1 MPDLDFDMP
10 QNQSS
15 SIKVIGVGGGGSN
28 AVNYMYQK
36 GIKGVDFVVCNTD
49 QQALDDS
56 PVPTKIQL
64 GVSVTEGL
72 GAGAWPLK
80 GRMAAE
86 ENIKDVIDVLE
97 CNTKMVFINAG
108 MGGGT
113 GTGAA
118 PVIAKAAKDM
128 DILTVAIVTIPFVFE
143 GELRMSQAKEGIE
156 ELKEHVDSLIVINN
170 NKLREIYGN
179 LGFKSGFAKA
189 DEILATASRGIAEVI
204 TQKGHLN
211 IDLNDAKTV
220 LSNSGTAIMGS
231 GTALGDGRA
240 IKAVKGAIESPLLDN
255 NHIRGAKKVLLLIV
269 SGTEEVTFEEMGEIS
284 DFIQDQ
290 VMIEGGAPA
299 DIIMGVAED
308 EELESAVNVTV
319 VATGFHEG
327 KVVNPLTGIPEKVVH
342 DLEDKTQPIKAIEK
356 PITTIMPS
364 EDQFVVEPTEEIK
377 HVLTEDCNQE
387 EVRVETPEVQL
398 VVEPTEEI
406 KHILTEDYDQEEVT
420 IATPEVVVQGKVA
433 QEITQTP
440 EADTAETQQQVSMTF
455 EFDVAENTNE
465 PALSL
470 REEPKVVFNLLEEI
484 EEELLEIEDSEKPK
498 VEFKI
503 DEIEDEVF
511 DTESLDSAIE
521 EEPISFELGSD
532 SEQAIEESPINFSL
546 DEPVESNGQEQ
557 KIVHTLSL
565 EEDEGEEE
573 SFSFEPT
580 QMETEESVSIKET
593 LVETEVSG
601 PDVVREQVLQSMDV
615 EVEPVHEEVQI
626 EAVEK
631 PATIEEKSSVTL
643 STHSKALQEQI
654 DRAQKRKERLQ
665 KFNYRFR
672 NSSVVDMA
680 ESEPAYKRQGVQLNE
695 AKHSSEETV
704 SRLSLNTNEDGEIE
718 LKNKNSFLHDNV
730 D

>member
-1 MPDLDFDMP
+1 MMANLDFDMP
-10 QNQSS
+10 QNQAS

-28 AVNYMYQK
+28 AVNYMYEK
-36 GIKGVDFVVCNTD
+36 GIRGVDFVVCNTD

-56 PVPTKIQL
+56 PVPNKIQL

-72 GAGAWPLK
+72 GAGADPLR
-80 GRMAAE
+80 GRFAAE
-86 ENIKDVIDVLE
+86 ENIDDVIAVLE

-156 ELKEHVDSLIVINN
+156 ELKQHVDSLIVINN

-231 GTALGDGRA
+231 GTASGDGRA
-240 IKAVKGAIESPLLDN
+240 LKAVKGAIESPLLDN

-269 SGTEEVTFEEMGEIS
+269 SGAEEVTFEEMGEIS

-327 KVVNPLTGIPEKVVH
+327 KVVNPLTGIPVQIVH
-342 DLEDKTQPIKAIEK
+342 DLDDKVQAKKAIEE
-356 PITTIMPS
+356 PLSITVPVQKEKVIES
-364 EDQFVVEPTEEIK
+364 VA
-377 HVLTEDCNQE
+377 
-387 EVRVETPEVQL
+387 EV
-398 VVEPTEEI
+398 
-406 KHILTEDYDQEEVT
+406 KHILTEDVVELEEELVEFVPESIVQELDEIEKVESS
-420 IATPEVVVQGKVA
+420 IVDLSEPE
-433 QEITQTP
+433 
-440 EADTAETQQQVSMTF
+440 QQVSMTF
-455 EFDVAENTNE
+455 EFDVEE
-465 PALSL
+465 GLEKVSIPK

-484 EEELLEIEDSEKPK
+484 EEERVEIEAINDVEEAIDSEGIQEETSFDLGNYEEPLEELIS
-498 VEFKI
+498 VELN
-503 DEIEDEVF
+503 DV
-511 DTESLDSAIE
+511 E
-521 EEPISFELGSD
+521 EELVSFELEKRQEDVVGES
-532 SEQAIEESPINFSL
+532 AISFSL
-546 DEPVESNGQEQ
+546 DEPITSNAAEH

-565 EEDEGEEE
+565 DDEDEEEGLGFGPASFDVEEPVLTTRDDVVNKAPTFGVE
-573 SFSFEPT
+573 SIADKVVHSLDI
-580 QMETEESVSIKET
+580 EST
-593 LVETEVSG
+593 
-601 PDVVREQVLQSMDV
+601 PDVVVDVKEVVLV
-615 EVEPVHEEVQI
+615 EEVHV
-626 EAVEK
+626 ESVEK
-631 PATIEEKSSVTL
+631 PILAAVKTSVTL
-643 STHSKALQEQI
+643 STHSDTVQEQI

-672 NSSVVDMA
+672 NNSVIDNA
-680 ESEPAYKRQGVQLNE
+680 EREPAYKRQGVQLND
-695 AKHSSEETV
+695 AVHSSEQTLSRV
-704 SRLSLNTNEDGEIE
+704 SLTTNEDGSIE
-718 LKNKNSFLHDNV
+718 LKSKNSFLHDNV

>member
-1 MPDLDFDMP
+1 MADLDFDMP

-28 AVNYMYQK
+28 AVNYMYHK

-97 CNTKMVFINAG
+97 SQTKMVFINAG

-118 PVIAKAAKDM
+118 PVIAKAAKEL

-231 GTALGDGRA
+231 GTASGDGRA

-269 SGTEEVTFEEMGEIS
+269 SGAEEVTFEEMGEVS

-290 VMIEGGAPA
+290 VMIEGGSPA

-308 EELESAVNVTV
+308 EKLESSINVTV

-327 KVVNPLTGIPEKVVH
+327 KAVNPLTGIPEKVVH
-342 DLEDKTQPIKAIEK
+342 DLEDKVRPAKPVEQPL
-356 PITTIMPS
+356 P
-364 EDQFVVEPTEEIK
+364 EPEVIAEVQAEPDTKIK
-377 HVLTEDCNQE
+377 HVLSADLEEDFNIDSPSLPTS
-387 EVRVETPEVQL
+387 VAVENKTV
-398 VVEPTEEI
+398 
-406 KHILTEDYDQEEVT
+406 
-420 IATPEVVVQGKVA
+420 
-433 QEITQTP
+433 P
-440 EADTAETQQQVSMTF
+440 EASEEQAQVSMTF
-455 EFDVAENTNE
+455 EFDMEESPNLPE
-465 PALSL
+465 LDK
-470 REEPKVVFNLLEEI
+470 RDEPKVVFNLIEEFEEERMEAEQQMNEVEAIDQVEAVEEI
-484 EEELLEIEDSEKPK
+484 NEVLSHEIQESDEFSSTEE
-498 VEFKI
+498 
-503 DEIEDEVF
+503 
-511 DTESLDSAIE
+511 AIE
-521 EEPISFELGSD
+521 ENPIDFSVDGFSAN
-532 SEQAIEESPINFSL
+532 SVEE
-546 DEPVESNGQEQ
+546 E
-557 KIVHTLSL
+557 KIIHTLCADDID
-565 EEDEGEEE
+565 EDELVIESTPTVIESSDVSNSEEFKTDIEIDTSQIVSVEEMSVDTEVQHIDQSVEEE
-573 SFSFEPT
+573 KEKK
-580 QMETEESVSIKET
+580 SI
-593 LVETEVSG
+593 VDA
-601 PDVVREQVLQSMDV
+601 PLQS
-615 EVEPVHEEVQI
+615 
-626 EAVEK
+626 
-631 PATIEEKSSVTL
+631 SL
-643 STHSKALQEQI
+643 STNSKAVQEQI
-654 DRAQKRKERLQ
+654 ERAQKRKERLQ

-672 NSSVVDMA
+672 NSSVIDQA
-680 ESEPAYKRQGVQLNE
+680 ESEPAYKRQGIELGETV
-695 AKHSSEETV
+695 HSSEDDL
-704 SRLSLNTNEDGEIE
+704 SRISLGTNEEGEIE
-718 LKNKNSFLHDNV
+718 LKSKNSFLHDNV

>member
-1 MPDLDFDMP
+1 MSNLDFDMP

-15 SIKVIGVGGGGSN
+15 SIKVIGIGGGGSN
-28 AVNYMYQK
+28 AVNYMYHK

-64 GVSVTEGL
+64 GVSITEGL

-80 GRMAAE
+80 GRLAAE
-86 ENIKDVIDVLE
+86 ENISDVIDVLE

-118 PVIAKAAKDM
+118 PVIAKAAKDL

-156 ELKEHVDSLIVINN
+156 EIKKHVDSLIVINN

-290 VMIEGGAPA
+290 VMIEGGTPA

-308 EELESAVNVTV
+308 EELESSINVTV
-319 VATGFHEG
+319 VATGFYEG
-327 KVVNPLTGIPEKVVH
+327 AVVNPLTGIPEKVVH
-342 DLEDKTQPIKAIEK
+342 DLEAKSQTIQKEDK
-356 PITTIMPS
+356 
-364 EDQFVVEPTEEIK
+364 EIK
-377 HVLTEDCNQE
+377 SPSTEVDLNVEESSVKVKHNLIDLDHLELSSSDMPLKDSAE
-387 EVRVETPEVQL
+387 EVDQSSETL
-398 VVEPTEEI
+398 DLF
-406 KHILTEDYDQEEVT
+406 KSSDQKE
-420 IATPEVVVQGKVA
+420 
-433 QEITQTP
+433 
-440 EADTAETQQQVSMTF
+440 QVSMTF
-455 EFDVAENTNE
+455 DLNVSEIDSSSEE
-465 PALSL
+465 SLS
-470 REEPKVVFNLLEEI
+470 EDSKVVFNLEEDATSEEPKHNGI
-484 EEELLEIEDSEKPK
+484 SNTVVGFGEDDDNVINDSSELSEADDSVKEEELSFQIDTDNQENKEKISVDF
-498 VEFKI
+498 VENHTEEI
-503 DEIEDEVF
+503 DESHQKIIHSLSIEDEELPDANSSIIEHTTDDSSLISETNEQKSNKF
-511 DTESLDSAIE
+511 DSNASSI
-521 EEPISFELGSD
+521 
-532 SEQAIEESPINFSL
+532 L
-546 DEPVESNGQEQ
+546 DEAP
-557 KIVHTLSL
+557 I
-565 EEDEGEEE
+565 EG
-573 SFSFEPT
+573 
-580 QMETEESVSIKET
+580 V
-593 LVETEVSG
+593 
-601 PDVVREQVLQSMDV
+601 
-615 EVEPVHEEVQI
+615 
-626 EAVEK
+626 
-631 PATIEEKSSVTL
+631 KSSVDYEQKPIAQ
-643 STHSKALQEQI
+643 STTNSKAVQEQI
-654 DRAQKRKERLQ
+654 NRAQKRKERLQ

-672 NSSVVDMA
+672 NNSGVELV
-680 ESEPAYKRQGVQLNE
+680 ENEPAYKRQGVELNDIQ
-695 AKHSSEETV
+695 HSSEETV
-704 SRLSLNTNEDGEIE
+704 SNLNLSQNQDGELE
-718 LKNKNSFLHDNV
+718 LKSKNSFLHDNV

>member
-1 MPDLDFDMP
+1 MPNLDFDMP

-15 SIKVIGVGGGGSN
+15 AIKVIGIGGGGSN
-28 AVNYMYQK
+28 AVNYMYHK

-64 GVSVTEGL
+64 GVSLTEGL
-72 GAGAWPLK
+72 GAGAWPVR

-86 ENIKDVIDVLE
+86 ENINDVIEVLE

-118 PVIAKAAKDM
+118 PVIAKAAKDL

-156 ELKEHVDSLIVINN
+156 EIKKYVDSLIIINN
-170 NKLREIYGN
+170 NKLIEIYGN

-269 SGTEEVTFEEMGEIS
+269 SGSEEVTFEEMDEIS
-284 DFIQDQ
+284 SFIQDQ
-290 VMIEGGAPA
+290 VMTEGGSPA

-308 EELESAVNVTV
+308 EDLESSINVTV

-327 KVVNPLTGIPEKVVH
+327 SVVNPLTGIPEKVVH
-342 DLEDKTQPIKAIEK
+342 DLEAKTQTIQKENKETINPSNLADLDFEESSVKIKHNLIDSDYAELSSSDIPVKDNLE
-356 PITTIMPS
+356 
-364 EDQFVVEPTEEIK
+364 EVDQFS
-377 HVLTEDCNQE
+377 
-387 EVRVETPEVQL
+387 ETL
-398 VVEPTEEI
+398 DLF
-406 KHILTEDYDQEEVT
+406 KSSDQ
-420 IATPEVVVQGKVA
+420 K
-433 QEITQTP
+433 
-440 EADTAETQQQVSMTF
+440 QQVSMTF
-455 EFDVAENTNE
+455 DLNVSEIDSSSEDN
-465 PALSL
+465 LS
-470 REEPKVVFNLLEEI
+470 EDIAI
-484 EEELLEIEDSEKPK
+484 EEELSLNEMSNTVIRSVEEEDNVINDSSVPSEVNHSVIEQDISFEIDTDNQKNKEK
-498 VEFKI
+498 VSVDFTESHTEENDESHQKI
-503 DEIEDEVF
+503 IHTLSIEDEELPDDNSCIREHIEDDSIF
-511 DTESLDSAIE
+511 ITET
-521 EEPISFELGSD
+521 
-532 SEQAIEESPINFSL
+532 N
-546 DEPVESNGQEQ
+546 
-557 KIVHTLSL
+557 
-565 EEDEGEEE
+565 
-573 SFSFEPT
+573 
-580 QMETEESVSIKET
+580 
-593 LVETEVSG
+593 
-601 PDVVREQVLQSMDV
+601 
-615 EVEPVHEEVQI
+615 
-626 EAVEK
+626 
-631 PATIEEKSSVTL
+631 EEKSNQFDSGVSSILDDAPIEDVNTFIDHEQKPITQ
-643 STHSKALQEQI
+643 SNTNSKVVQEQI
-654 DRAQKRKERLQ
+654 NRAQKRKERLQ

-672 NSSVVDMA
+672 NNSGVELA
-680 ESEPAYKRQGVQLNE
+680 ENEPAYKRQGVELNDIQ
-695 AKHSSEETV
+695 HSSEET
-704 SRLSLNTNEDGEIE
+704 LSNLNLSQNQDGELE
-718 LKNKNSFLHDNV
+718 LKSKNSFLHDNV

>member
-1 MPDLDFDMP
+1 MMANLDFDMP
-10 QNQSS
+10 QNQAS

-28 AVNYMYQK
+28 AVNYMYEK
-36 GIKGVDFVVCNTD
+36 GIRGVDFVVCNTD

-56 PVPTKIQL
+56 PVPNKIQL

-72 GAGAWPLK
+72 GAGADPLRGK
-80 GRMAAE
+80 FAAE
-86 ENIKDVIDVLE
+86 ENIEDVIAVLE

-156 ELKEHVDSLIVINN
+156 ELKQHVDSLIVINN

-231 GTALGDGRA
+231 GTASGDGRA
-240 IKAVKGAIESPLLDN
+240 LKAVKGAIESPLLDN

-269 SGTEEVTFEEMGEIS
+269 SGAEEVTFEEMGEIS

-290 VMIEGGAPA
+290 VMIEGGSPA

-327 KVVNPLTGIPEKVVH
+327 KVVNPLTGIPVQIVH
-342 DLEDKTQPIKAIEK
+342 DLDDKVQAKKTIEEPLSIAI
-356 PITTIMPS
+356 PVPA
-364 EDQFVVEPTEEIK
+364 
-377 HVLTEDCNQE
+377 QE
-387 EVRVETPEVQL
+387 EKVIESAVEV
-398 VVEPTEEI
+398 
-406 KHILTEDYDQEEVT
+406 KHILTEDDVELEEELVEFV
-420 IATPEVVVQGKVA
+420 PESIVQDLGEIEKV
-433 QEITQTP
+433 EPSLVDLSEP
-440 EADTAETQQQVSMTF
+440 EQQVSMTF
-455 EFDVAENTNE
+455 EFDVEE
-465 PALSL
+465 SL
-470 REEPKVVFNLLEEI
+470 EKVSIPKREEPKVVFNLLEEI
-484 EEELLEIEDSEKPK
+484 EEERVEIQ
-498 VEFKI
+498 
-503 DEIEDEVF
+503 
-511 DTESLDSAIE
+511 E
-521 EEPISFELGSD
+521 ETSFEL
-532 SEQAIEESPINFSL
+532 ENFEESLEELISVELNDVEEELVSFELETTQEDVVGESAISFSL
-546 DEPVESNGQEQ
+546 DEPVTSKDAEH

-565 EEDEGEEE
+565 DDEE
-573 SFSFEPT
+573 SLGFEPASFDVEEPVLT
-580 QMETEESVSIKET
+580 TRDNVVNQAPTFSTESIADKVVHSLDVESA
-593 LVETEVSG
+593 
-601 PDVVREQVLQSMDV
+601 PDVVVDV
-615 EVEPVHEEVQI
+615 KEEVLDD
-626 EAVEK
+626 EVHVESVEK
-631 PATIEEKSSVTL
+631 PILAEVKTKVTL
-643 STHSKALQEQI
+643 STHSDTVQEQI

-672 NSSVVDMA
+672 NNSVIDKA
-680 ESEPAYKRQGVQLNE
+680 EREPAYKRQGVQLNDTV
-695 AKHSSEETV
+695 HSSEQTLSRV
-704 SRLSLNTNEDGEIE
+704 SLSTNEEGTIE
-718 LKNKNSFLHDNV
+718 LKSKNSFLHDTV

>member
-1 MPDLDFDMP
+1 MADLDFDMP

-28 AVNYMYQK
+28 AVNYMYHK

-86 ENIKDVIDVLE
+86 ENIKDVVDVLE

-118 PVIAKAAKDM
+118 PVIAKAAKDL

-143 GELRMSQAKEGIE
+143 GELRMNQAKEGIE

-231 GTALGDGRA
+231 GTASGDGRA

-269 SGTEEVTFEEMGEIS
+269 SGAEEVTFEEMGEIS

-308 EELESAVNVTV
+308 DQLESAVNVTV

-327 KVVNPLTGIPEKVVH
+327 KAVNPLTGIPEKVVH
-342 DLEDKTQPIKAIEK
+342 DLEEKIRPVKAVEQPISTPVLPEK
-356 PITTIMPS
+356 IQ
-364 EDQFVVEPTEEIK
+364 DEPEATVK
-377 HVLTEDCNQE
+377 HVLTADLEDE
-387 EVRVETPEVQL
+387 DLRSDSSIDLVEVDALKVEDEVVLQP
-398 VVEPTEEI
+398 VEPQ
-406 KHILTEDYDQEEVT
+406 K
-420 IATPEVVVQGKVA
+420 
-433 QEITQTP
+433 
-440 EADTAETQQQVSMTF
+440 QVSMTF
-455 EFDVAENTNE
+455 EFDMGEKPVE
-465 PALSL
+465 PKVRS
-470 REEPKVVFNLLEEI
+470 REESKVVFNLIEEI
-484 EEELLEIEDSEKPK
+484 EEERMMTEQNIEASSEIEKIES
-498 VEFKI
+498 I
-503 DEIEDEVF
+503 DEAFVMESPEEPMDEESISF
-511 DTESLDSAIE
+511 QIDSDTELQEHSI
-521 EEPISFELGSD
+521 G
-532 SEQAIEESPINFSL
+532 FSL
-546 DEPVESNGQEQ
+546 DGSVEEKSVEE
-557 KIVHTLSL
+557 KIIHTLSMDDS
-565 EEDEGEEE
+565 DENND
-573 SFSFEPT
+573 FSFE
-580 QMETEESVSIKET
+580 QRQLDVTESQSINLKNITLEKEAP
-593 LVETEVSG
+593 LSDSGDSSLEQILDVQELEVDQQEEVS
-601 PDVVREQVLQSMDV
+601 DES
-615 EVEPVHEEVQI
+615 
-626 EAVEK
+626 
-631 PATIEEKSSVTL
+631 KSAIDAPLESAS
-643 STHSKALQEQI
+643 STHSKAVQEQI
-654 DRAQKRKERLQ
+654 ERAQKRKERLQ

-672 NSSVVDMA
+672 NNSVIDKA
-680 ESEPAYKRQGVQLNE
+680 ENEPAYKRQGIELNQGQ
-695 AKHSSEETV
+695 HSSDEEM
-704 SRLSLNTNEDGEIE
+704 SRLSLSTNEDGEIE
-718 LKNKNSFLHDNV
+718 LSSKNSFLHDNV

>member
-1 MPDLDFDMP
+1 MADLDFDMP

-28 AVNYMYQK
+28 AVNYMYHK

-118 PVIAKAAKDM
+118 PVIAKAAREM

-156 ELKEHVDSLIVINN
+156 ELKQHVDSLIVINN

-231 GTALGDGRA
+231 GTALGPGRA

-269 SGTEEVTFEEMGEIS
+269 SGAEEVTFEEMGEIS

-290 VMIEGGAPA
+290 VMIEGGSPA

-342 DLEDKTQPIKAIEK
+342 DLEDKIQPIRAVEK
-356 PITTIMPS
+356 PISTVM
-364 EDQFVVEPTEEIK
+364 PTE
-377 HVLTEDCNQE
+377 D
-387 EVRVETPEVQL
+387 QL
-398 VVEPTEEI
+398 VVETANEV
-406 KHILTEDYDQEEVT
+406 KHILTEDDGQEEVRT
-420 IATPEVVVQGKVA
+420 ETPETVVQEIVE
-433 QEITQTP
+433 QHITQSP
-440 EADTAETQQQVSMTF
+440 GADATEPQQQVSMTF
-455 EFDVAENTNE
+455 EFEVAENTNE
-465 PALSL
+465 PVLSH
-470 REEPKVVFNLLEEI
+470 REEPKVVFNLLEEV
-484 EEELLEIEDSEKPK
+484 EEERLEIENSVKPK
-498 VEFKI
+498 VELKS

-521 EEPISFELGSD
+521 EESISFELESD
-532 SEQAIEESPINFSL
+532 SEQAIEETPINFSL
-546 DEPVESNGQEQ
+546 DEPVATNGQEQ

-565 EEDEGEEE
+565 DEDEEE

-580 QMETEESVSIKET
+580 QMETEESVSATIHEN
-593 LVETEVSG
+593 LVETVVSNPEPVG
-601 PDVVREQVLQSMDV
+601 EKVLQSMDV
-615 EVEPVHEEVQI
+615 ELEPVHEEVLVD
-626 EAVEK
+626 AVEK
-631 PATIEEKSSVTL
+631 PTPVKEKLSVTL

-654 DRAQKRKERLQ
+654 DRAQKRKDRLQ

-672 NSSVVDMA
+672 NSSVIDMA

-695 AKHSSEETV
+695 AKHSSEETI

-718 LKNKNSFLHDNV
+718 LKSKNSFLHDNV

>member
-1 MPDLDFDMP
+1 MPNLDFDMP

-15 SIKVIGVGGGGSN
+15 AIKVIGIGGGGSN
-28 AVNYMYQK
+28 AVNYMYHK

-64 GVSVTEGL
+64 GVSITEGL

-80 GRMAAE
+80 GRLAAE
-86 ENIKDVIDVLE
+86 ENINDVINVLE

-118 PVIAKAAKDM
+118 PVIAKAAKDL

-156 ELKEHVDSLIVINN
+156 EIKKHVDSLIVINN

-269 SGTEEVTFEEMGEIS
+269 SGAEEVTFEEMGEIS

-308 EELESAVNVTV
+308 EDLESSINVTV
-319 VATGFHEG
+319 VATGFYEG
-327 KVVNPLTGIPEKVVH
+327 AVVNPLTGIPEKVVH
-342 DLEDKTQPIKAIEK
+342 DLEGQTQKTQKEDKETNTPSIEADLNIEESSVDIKNSA
-356 PITTIMPS
+356 
-364 EDQFVVEPTEEIK
+364 
-377 HVLTEDCNQE
+377 E
-387 EVRVETPEVQL
+387 EVDQSSETIDL
-398 VVEPTEEI
+398 F
-406 KHILTEDYDQEEVT
+406 KSSDQKE
-420 IATPEVVVQGKVA
+420 
-433 QEITQTP
+433 
-440 EADTAETQQQVSMTF
+440 QVSMTF
-455 EFDVAENTNE
+455 DLNVSDID
-465 PALSL
+465 LSSDDKL
-470 REEPKVVFNLLEEI
+470 SESSKVVFNLLEDGDAEELEQNEKLDTI
-484 EEELLEIEDSEKPK
+484 VEFDDEGDKVIIDADEPSEADDSLKEEDISFQIDTDNEQDKEEESIDLVENSSEDKG
-498 VEFKI
+498 
-503 DEIEDEVF
+503 
-511 DTESLDSAIE
+511 ESH
-521 EEPISFELGSD
+521 
-532 SEQAIEESPINFSL
+532 
-546 DEPVESNGQEQ
+546 Q
-557 KIVHTLSL
+557 KIVHTLSM
-565 EEDEGEEE
+565 EGEGL
-573 SFSFEPT
+573 SDDNSSRSKDLIDGPNLIS
-580 QMETEESVSIKET
+580 ETEEEQSI
-593 LVETEVSG
+593 SFDFNAS
-601 PDVVREQVLQSMDV
+601 PIS
-615 EVEPVHEEVQI
+615 EEAPI
-626 EAVEK
+626 EIV
-631 PATIEEKSSVTL
+631 KSSDDHEQKSITQ
-643 STHSKALQEQI
+643 STTNSKAVQEQI
-654 DRAQKRKERLQ
+654 NRAQKRKERLQ

-672 NSSVVDMA
+672 NNSGV
-680 ESEPAYKRQGVQLNE
+680 ELTENEPAYKRQGIELDDIQ
-695 AKHSSEETV
+695 HSSEETV
-704 SRLSLNTNEDGEIE
+704 SNLNLGENQDGEFE
-718 LKNKNSFLHDNV
+718 LKSKNSFLHDNV

>member
-1 MPDLDFDMP
+1 MPNLDFDMP

-15 SIKVIGVGGGGSN
+15 AIKVIGIGGGGSN
-28 AVNYMYQK
+28 AVNYMYHK

-64 GVSVTEGL
+64 GVSITEGL

-80 GRMAAE
+80 GRLAAE
-86 ENIKDVIDVLE
+86 ENINDVIDVLE

-118 PVIAKAAKDM
+118 PVIAKAAKDL

-156 ELKEHVDSLIVINN
+156 EIKKHVDSLIVINN

-240 IKAVKGAIESPLLDN
+240 IKAVKAAIESPLLDN

-269 SGTEEVTFEEMGEIS
+269 SGAEEVTFEEMGEIS

-308 EELESAVNVTV
+308 EDLESSINVTV
-319 VATGFHEG
+319 VATGFYEG
-327 KVVNPLTGIPEKVVH
+327 AIVNPLTGIPEKVVH
-342 DLEDKTQPIKAIEK
+342 DLEGQSQKIQIQDKQTIPPETQADLNVEEPSVDMKNNIIESDNIESLPSDTPIKN
-356 PITTIMPS
+356 S
-364 EDQFVVEPTEEIK
+364 V
-377 HVLTEDCNQE
+377 E
-387 EVRVETPEVQL
+387 EVDQSSETL
-398 VVEPTEEI
+398 DLF
-406 KHILTEDYDQEEVT
+406 KSSDQKE
-420 IATPEVVVQGKVA
+420 
-433 QEITQTP
+433 
-440 EADTAETQQQVSMTF
+440 QVSMTF
-455 EFDVAENTNE
+455 DLNVTEID
-465 PALSL
+465 SQS
-470 REEPKVVFNLLEEI
+470 EEKPSDNSKVVFNLLEDDDNEEI
-484 EEELLEIEDSEKPK
+484 AQKEKLDTIVEFDDETDKVIIGATESTEADDSVKEEE
-498 VEFKI
+498 
-503 DEIEDEVF
+503 
-511 DTESLDSAIE
+511 
-521 EEPISFELGSD
+521 ISFEID
-532 SEQAIEESPINFSL
+532 TDNAKNIEEISVDSVENSSEYK
-546 DEPVESNGQEQ
+546 DESHQ
-557 KIVHTLSL
+557 KIVHTLSI
-565 EEDEGEEE
+565 EDEELPEANSSNREDIIDDSSLMLETSEQKTHQFDSNAPSISEE
-573 SFSFEPT
+573 SSEG
-580 QMETEESVSIKET
+580 V
-593 LVETEVSG
+593 
-601 PDVVREQVLQSMDV
+601 
-615 EVEPVHEEVQI
+615 
-626 EAVEK
+626 
-631 PATIEEKSSVTL
+631 KSSVDYEQKMIAQS
-643 STHSKALQEQI
+643 STNSKVVQEQI
-654 DRAQKRKERLQ
+654 NRAQKRKERLQ

-672 NSSVVDMA
+672 NNSGVELA
-680 ESEPAYKRQGVQLNE
+680 ENEPAYKRQGVELNDI
-695 AKHSSEETV
+695 KHSSEETV
-704 SRLSLNTNEDGEIE
+704 SNLNLGENQDGEFE
-718 LKNKNSFLHDNV
+718 LKSKNSFLHDNV

>member
-1 MPDLDFDMP
+1 MADLDFDMP

-28 AVNYMYQK
+28 AVNYMYHK

-86 ENIKDVIDVLE
+86 ENIKDVVDVLE

-118 PVIAKAAKDM
+118 PVIAKAAKDL

-231 GTALGDGRA
+231 GTASGDGRA

-269 SGTEEVTFEEMGEIS
+269 SGAEEVTFEEMGEIS

-290 VMIEGGAPA
+290 VMIEGGSPA

-308 EELESAVNVTV
+308 DQLESAVNVTV

-327 KVVNPLTGIPEKVVH
+327 KAVNPLTGAPEKVVH
-342 DLEDKTQPIKAIEK
+342 DLEEKIRPAKVIEQPIVVPDSSENLNKAPEAK
-356 PITTIMPS
+356 
-364 EDQFVVEPTEEIK
+364 VK
-377 HVLTEDCNQE
+377 HVLTSDVEVETSANELPSISDLSE
-387 EVRVETPEVQL
+387 EVVENASESSIPED
-398 VVEPTEEI
+398 EPQ
-406 KHILTEDYDQEEVT
+406 K
-420 IATPEVVVQGKVA
+420 
-433 QEITQTP
+433 
-440 EADTAETQQQVSMTF
+440 QVSMTF
-455 EFDVAENTNE
+455 EFDLEEQPVVSNTN
-465 PALSL
+465 S
-470 REEPKVVFNLLEEI
+470 EEPEIRFNL
-484 EEELLEIEDSEKPK
+484 
-498 VEFKI
+498 I
-503 DEIEDEVF
+503 DE
-511 DTESLDSAIE
+511 TE
-521 EEPISFELGSD
+521 EEPIENK
-532 SEQAIEESPINFSL
+532 EREESLGVDDVEVFDDMILEETSEELLVQDDLSFQINTESMDEKPSIHFSL
-546 DEPVESNGQEQ
+546 DESDDAIDEKQ
-557 KIVHTLSL
+557 KIVHTLCM
-565 EEDEGEEE
+565 DDDDDDA
-573 SFSFEPT
+573 FSFEPT
-580 QMETEESVSIKET
+580 QQDVQAEVVSMPVKDHSQQIDDQSPELSPSTDQAFEDQNVAVTEQHVPEKEEPKASIEPT
-593 LVETEVSG
+593 VERAS
-601 PDVVREQVLQSMDV
+601 
-615 EVEPVHEEVQI
+615 
-626 EAVEK
+626 
-631 PATIEEKSSVTL
+631 
-643 STHSKALQEQI
+643 STHSKAVQEQI
-654 DRAQKRKERLQ
+654 ERAQKRKERLQ

-672 NSSVVDMA
+672 NNSVIDKA
-680 ESEPAYKRQGVQLNE
+680 ESEPAYKRQGVELNQMN
-695 AKHSSEETV
+695 HSSEETL
-704 SRLSLNTNEDGEIE
+704 SRLSLSTKEDGELE
-718 LKNKNSFLHDNV
+718 LKSKNSFLHDNV

>member
-1 MPDLDFDMP
+1 MPNLDFDMP

-15 SIKVIGVGGGGSN
+15 AIKVIGIGGGGSN
-28 AVNYMYQK
+28 AVNYMYHK

-64 GVSVTEGL
+64 GVSITEGL

-80 GRMAAE
+80 GRLAAE
-86 ENIKDVIDVLE
+86 ENINDVIDVLE

-118 PVIAKAAKDM
+118 PVIAKAAKDL

-156 ELKEHVDSLIVINN
+156 EIKKHVDSLIVINN

-308 EELESAVNVTV
+308 EDLESSINVTV
-319 VATGFHEG
+319 VATGFYEG
-327 KVVNPLTGIPEKVVH
+327 AVVNPLTGIPEKVVH
-342 DLEDKTQPIKAIEK
+342 DLEANTQTIQKEDKEINNPSTEADLNVEESSVKVKHNLIDLDHLELSSSD
-356 PITTIMPS
+356 MPLKDS
-364 EDQFVVEPTEEIK
+364 A
-377 HVLTEDCNQE
+377 E
-387 EVRVETPEVQL
+387 EVDQSSETL
-398 VVEPTEEI
+398 DLF
-406 KHILTEDYDQEEVT
+406 KSSDQKE
-420 IATPEVVVQGKVA
+420 
-433 QEITQTP
+433 
-440 EADTAETQQQVSMTF
+440 QVSMTF
-455 EFDVAENTNE
+455 DLNVSEIDSSSEENLPE
-465 PALSL
+465 DS
-470 REEPKVVFNLLEEI
+470 KVVFNL
-484 EEELLEIEDSEKPK
+484 EEETAADEEFSLNEMSNTVFRSGEEDDNVINDSSVPSEADDSVKEEDISFEIDTDNQKSKEKIS
-498 VEFKI
+498 VDFTENYTEENDESHQKI
-503 DEIEDEVF
+503 IHTLSIEDEELPDANSSIIEHVTEDSRLISETNEQKSNQF
-511 DTESLDSAIE
+511 DSNSSSI
-521 EEPISFELGSD
+521 
-532 SEQAIEESPINFSL
+532 L
-546 DEPVESNGQEQ
+546 DEAP
-557 KIVHTLSL
+557 I
-565 EEDEGEEE
+565 EG
-573 SFSFEPT
+573 
-580 QMETEESVSIKET
+580 V
-593 LVETEVSG
+593 
-601 PDVVREQVLQSMDV
+601 
-615 EVEPVHEEVQI
+615 
-626 EAVEK
+626 
-631 PATIEEKSSVTL
+631 KSSVDYEEKPIAQ
-643 STHSKALQEQI
+643 STTNSKAVQEQI
-654 DRAQKRKERLQ
+654 NRAQKRKERLQ

-672 NSSVVDMA
+672 NNSGVELA
-680 ESEPAYKRQGVQLNE
+680 ENEPAYKRQGVELNDIQ
-695 AKHSSEETV
+695 HSSEETV
-704 SRLSLNTNEDGEIE
+704 SNLNLSQNQDGELE
-718 LKNKNSFLHDNV
+718 LKSKNSFLHDNV

>member
-1 MPDLDFDMP
+1 MPNLDFDMP

-15 SIKVIGVGGGGSN
+15 AIKVIGIGGGGSN
-28 AVNYMYQK
+28 AVNYMYHK

-64 GVSVTEGL
+64 GVSLTEGL
-72 GAGAWPLK
+72 GAGAWPVR

-86 ENIKDVIDVLE
+86 ENINDVIEVLE

-118 PVIAKAAKDM
+118 PVIAKAAKDL

-156 ELKEHVDSLIVINN
+156 EIKKYVDSLIIINN
-170 NKLREIYGN
+170 NKLIEIYGN

-269 SGTEEVTFEEMGEIS
+269 SGSEEVTFEEMDEIS
-284 DFIQDQ
+284 SFIQDQ
-290 VMIEGGAPA
+290 VMTEGGSPA

-308 EELESAVNVTV
+308 EDLESSINVTV

-327 KVVNPLTGIPEKVVH
+327 SVVNPLTGIPEKVVH
-342 DLEDKTQPIKAIEK
+342 DLEAKTQ
-356 PITTIMPS
+356 TIQKENKETINPS
-364 EDQFVVEPTEEIK
+364 NLADLDVDESSVKIK
-377 HVLTEDCNQE
+377 HNLIDSDYSELSSSDIPVEDNLE
-387 EVRVETPEVQL
+387 EVDQSSETLDLFKSSVQ
-398 VVEPTEEI
+398 
-406 KHILTEDYDQEEVT
+406 K
-420 IATPEVVVQGKVA
+420 
-433 QEITQTP
+433 
-440 EADTAETQQQVSMTF
+440 QQVSMTF
-455 EFDVAENTNE
+455 DLNVSEIDSSSEDK
-465 PALSL
+465 LS
-470 REEPKVVFNLLEEI
+470 EDIAI
-484 EEELLEIEDSEKPK
+484 EEEL
-498 VEFKI
+498 
-503 DEIEDEVF
+503 
-511 DTESLDSAIE
+511 SLNEMSNTVIRSVE
-521 EEPISFELGSD
+521 EEDNVINDSSVPSEVNHSVIEQDISFEIDTDNQKNKEKVSVD
-532 SEQAIEESPINFSL
+532 FTESYTEEN
-546 DEPVESNGQEQ
+546 DESHQ
-557 KIVHTLSL
+557 KIIHTLSV
-565 EEDEGEEE
+565 EDEELPDDNSCIREHIE
-573 SFSFEPT
+573 DDSIFIT
-580 QMETEESVSIKET
+580 ETN
-593 LVETEVSG
+593 
-601 PDVVREQVLQSMDV
+601 
-615 EVEPVHEEVQI
+615 
-626 EAVEK
+626 
-631 PATIEEKSSVTL
+631 EEKSNQFDSGASSILDDAPIEDVNTFIDHEQKPI
-643 STHSKALQEQI
+643 SQSNTNSKVVQEQI
-654 DRAQKRKERLQ
+654 NRAQKRKERLQ

-672 NSSVVDMA
+672 NNSGVELA
-680 ESEPAYKRQGVQLNE
+680 ENEPAYKRQGVELNDIQ
-695 AKHSSEETV
+695 HSSEET
-704 SRLSLNTNEDGEIE
+704 LSNLNLSQNQDGELE
-718 LKNKNSFLHDNV
+718 LKSKNSFLHDNV

>member
-1 MPDLDFDMP
+1 MPNLDFDMP

-15 SIKVIGVGGGGSN
+15 SIKVIGIGGGGSN
-28 AVNYMYQK
+28 AVNYMYHK

-64 GVSVTEGL
+64 GVSITEGL

-80 GRMAAE
+80 GRLAAE
-86 ENIKDVIDVLE
+86 ENINDVIDVLE

-118 PVIAKAAKDM
+118 PVIAKAAKDL

-156 ELKEHVDSLIVINN
+156 EIKKHVDSLIVINN

-240 IKAVKGAIESPLLDN
+240 IKAVKAAIESPLLDN

-269 SGTEEVTFEEMGEIS
+269 SGAEEVTFEEMGEIS

-290 VMIEGGAPA
+290 VMIEGGSPA

-308 EELESAVNVTV
+308 EDLESSINVTV
-319 VATGFHEG
+319 VATGFYEG
-327 KVVNPLTGIPEKVVH
+327 AVVNPLTGIPEKVVH
-342 DLEDKTQPIKAIEK
+342 DLEAQTQKTQIQDKETNSPSAEVDIKVEESSVDVKNNLIESDNLELLPSDTPIKNN
-356 PITTIMPS
+356 
-364 EDQFVVEPTEEIK
+364 VEEI
-377 HVLTEDCNQE
+377 DQSS
-387 EVRVETPEVQL
+387 ETL
-398 VVEPTEEI
+398 DLF
-406 KHILTEDYDQEEVT
+406 KSSDQKE
-420 IATPEVVVQGKVA
+420 
-433 QEITQTP
+433 
-440 EADTAETQQQVSMTF
+440 QVSMTF
-455 EFDVAENTNE
+455 DLNVTEID
-465 PALSL
+465 SQS
-470 REEPKVVFNLLEEI
+470 EEKPSDDSKVVFNLLEDDDNEEI
-484 EEELLEIEDSEKPK
+484 AQKEKLDTIVEFDDETDKVIIGATESTEVDDSVKEEE
-498 VEFKI
+498 
-503 DEIEDEVF
+503 
-511 DTESLDSAIE
+511 
-521 EEPISFELGSD
+521 ISFEID
-532 SEQAIEESPINFSL
+532 TDNEQNIEEISVDSVENSSEYK
-546 DEPVESNGQEQ
+546 DESHQ
-557 KIVHTLSL
+557 KIVHTLSI
-565 EEDEGEEE
+565 EDEELPNANSSNREDIIDDSSLMLETNEQKSHQFDSNAPSISDE
-573 SFSFEPT
+573 S
-580 QMETEESVSIKET
+580 SIEG
-593 LVETEVSG
+593 VE
-601 PDVVREQVLQSMDV
+601 
-615 EVEPVHEEVQI
+615 
-626 EAVEK
+626 
-631 PATIEEKSSVTL
+631 SSVDYEQKMIAQS
-643 STHSKALQEQI
+643 STNSKAVQEQI
-654 DRAQKRKERLQ
+654 NRAQKRKERLQ

-672 NSSVVDMA
+672 NNSGIELA
-680 ESEPAYKRQGVQLNE
+680 ENEPAYKRQGVELNDI
-695 AKHSSEETV
+695 KHSSEETV
-704 SRLSLNTNEDGEIE
+704 SNLNLGQNQDGDFE
-718 LKNKNSFLHDNV
+718 LKSKNSFLHDNV

>member
-1 MPDLDFDMP
+1 MREA
-10 QNQSS
+10 
-15 SIKVIGVGGGGSN
+15 VI
-28 AVNYMYQK
+28 
-36 GIKGVDFVVCNTD
+36 VDSLRT
-49 QQALDDS
+49 
-56 PVPTKIQL
+56 
-64 GVSVTEGL
+64 GL
-72 GAGAWPLK
+72 GKSFKGALNATRPDDMLAHVMK
-80 GRMAAE
+80 KSLDKYPQIDL
-86 ENIKDVIDVLE
+86 ENIDDVVAVLE

-156 ELKEHVDSLIVINN
+156 ELKQHVDSLIVINN

-231 GTALGDGRA
+231 GTASGDGRA
-240 IKAVKGAIESPLLDN
+240 LKAVKGAIESPLLDN

-269 SGTEEVTFEEMGEIS
+269 SGAEEVTFEEMGEIS

-290 VMIEGGAPA
+290 VMIEGGSPA

-327 KVVNPLTGIPEKVVH
+327 KVVNPLTGIPVQIVHDLDDKVQAKKTIEEPLSITIPVPTQEEKVV
-342 DLEDKTQPIKAIEK
+342 E
-356 PITTIMPS
+356 S
-364 EDQFVVEPTEEIK
+364 VVE
-377 HVLTEDCNQE
+377 V
-387 EVRVETPEVQL
+387 
-398 VVEPTEEI
+398 
-406 KHILTEDYDQEEVT
+406 KHILTDDVGELDEELVEFVSES
-420 IATPEVVVQGKVA
+420 IVQDLG
-433 QEITQTP
+433 EI
-440 EADTAETQQQVSMTF
+440 EIVESSIDDLAEPQQQVSMTF
-455 EFDVAENTNE
+455 EFDVEEKVDKSIATK
-465 PALSL
+465 

-484 EEELLEIEDSEKPK
+484 EEERVEIEAINDVEEVLASE
-498 VEFKI
+498 
-503 DEIEDEVF
+503 EIQ
-511 DTESLDSAIE
+511 E
-521 EEPISFELGSD
+521 ETSFEL
-532 SEQAIEESPINFSL
+532 ENFEESLEELISVELNDVEEGLVSFELESVNIAEKCPPNILTQLPPTYPHDTASQILESAQEDVVEETPISFSL
-546 DEPVESNGQEQ
+546 DEPVSLKDTEH

-565 EEDEGEEE
+565 DDEEEE
-573 SFSFEPT
+573 SLGFEPSSFAVDEPVLT
-580 QMETEESVSIKET
+580 TRDEVVNKVPTFSTESITDKVVHSLDVESA
-593 LVETEVSG
+593 
-601 PDVVREQVLQSMDV
+601 PDVVVDIK
-615 EVEPVHEEVQI
+615 EEVLND
-626 EAVEK
+626 EVPLESVEK
-631 PATIEEKSSVTL
+631 PILAEVKTSVTL
-643 STHSKALQEQI
+643 STHSDTVQEQI

-672 NSSVVDMA
+672 NNSVIDKA
-680 ESEPAYKRQGVQLNE
+680 EREPAYKRQGVQLNDTV
-695 AKHSSEETV
+695 HSSEQSLSRV
-704 SRLSLNTNEDGEIE
+704 SLSTNEEGTIE
-718 LKNKNSFLHDNV
+718 LKSKNSFLHDNV

>member
-1 MPDLDFDMP
+1 MPNLDFDMP

-15 SIKVIGVGGGGSN
+15 AIKVIGIGGGGSN
-28 AVNYMYQK
+28 AVNYMYHK

-64 GVSVTEGL
+64 GVSITEGL

-80 GRMAAE
+80 GRLAAE
-86 ENIKDVIDVLE
+86 ENINDVINVLE

-118 PVIAKAAKDM
+118 PVIAKAAKDL

-156 ELKEHVDSLIVINN
+156 EIKKHVDSLIVINN

-269 SGTEEVTFEEMGEIS
+269 SGAEEVTFEEMGEIS

-308 EELESAVNVTV
+308 EDLESSINVTV
-319 VATGFHEG
+319 VATGFYEG
-327 KVVNPLTGIPEKVVH
+327 AVVNPLTGIPEKVVH
-342 DLEDKTQPIKAIEK
+342 DLEGQTQKTQKEDKETNTPSIEADLNIEESSVDIKNNIIESDNVELLSSDTPIKNSA
-356 PITTIMPS
+356 
-364 EDQFVVEPTEEIK
+364 
-377 HVLTEDCNQE
+377 E
-387 EVRVETPEVQL
+387 EVDQSSETIDL
-398 VVEPTEEI
+398 F
-406 KHILTEDYDQEEVT
+406 KSSDQKE
-420 IATPEVVVQGKVA
+420 
-433 QEITQTP
+433 
-440 EADTAETQQQVSMTF
+440 QVSMTF
-455 EFDVAENTNE
+455 DLNVSDID
-465 PALSL
+465 LSSDDKL
-470 REEPKVVFNLLEEI
+470 SESSKVVFNLLEDGDAEELEQNEKLDTI
-484 EEELLEIEDSEKPK
+484 VEFDDEGDKVIIDADEPSEADDSLKEEDISFQIDTDNEQDKEEESIDLVENSSEDKG
-498 VEFKI
+498 
-503 DEIEDEVF
+503 
-511 DTESLDSAIE
+511 ESH
-521 EEPISFELGSD
+521 
-532 SEQAIEESPINFSL
+532 
-546 DEPVESNGQEQ
+546 Q
-557 KIVHTLSL
+557 KIVHTLSM
-565 EEDEGEEE
+565 EGEGL
-573 SFSFEPT
+573 SDDNSSRSKDLIDGPNLIS
-580 QMETEESVSIKET
+580 ETEEEQSI
-593 LVETEVSG
+593 SFDFNAS
-601 PDVVREQVLQSMDV
+601 PIS
-615 EVEPVHEEVQI
+615 EEAPI
-626 EAVEK
+626 EIV
-631 PATIEEKSSVTL
+631 KSSDDHEQKSITQ
-643 STHSKALQEQI
+643 STTNSKAVQEQI
-654 DRAQKRKERLQ
+654 NRAQKRKERLQ

-672 NSSVVDMA
+672 NNSGV
-680 ESEPAYKRQGVQLNE
+680 ELTENEPAYKRQGIELDDIQ
-695 AKHSSEETV
+695 HSSEETV
-704 SRLSLNTNEDGEIE
+704 SNLNLGENQDGEFE
-718 LKNKNSFLHDNV
+718 LKSKNSFLHDNV

>member
-1 MPDLDFDMP
+1 MPNLDFDMP

-28 AVNYMYQK
+28 AVNYMYHK

-64 GVSVTEGL
+64 GVSITEGL

-80 GRMAAE
+80 GRLAAE
-86 ENIKDVIDVLE
+86 ENISDVIDVLE

-118 PVIAKAAKDM
+118 PVIAKAAKDL

-156 ELKEHVDSLIVINN
+156 EIKKHVDSLIVINN

-308 EELESAVNVTV
+308 EDLESSINVTV
-319 VATGFHEG
+319 VATGFYEG
-327 KVVNPLTGIPEKVVH
+327 AIVNPLTGIPEKVVH
-342 DLEDKTQPIKAIEK
+342 DLEGQSQKLQSQDKQTNTPLAETDLNAEQSSVKVKHKLIE
-356 PITTIMPS
+356 S
-364 EDQFVVEPTEEIK
+364 DHVELLSSDVPVK
-377 HVLTEDCNQE
+377 
-387 EVRVETPEVQL
+387 
-398 VVEPTEEI
+398 
-406 KHILTEDYDQEEVT
+406 
-420 IATPEVVVQGKVA
+420 
-433 QEITQTP
+433 
-440 EADTAETQQQVSMTF
+440 DTAEEVSQSSETLDLFESSNQKQQVSMTF
-455 EFDVAENTNE
+455 DLNVSEIDSSSEENFSE
-465 PALSL
+465 DS
-470 REEPKVVFNLLEEI
+470 KVVFNL
-484 EEELLEIEDSEKPK
+484 EEEVADEELGQNEISNLVVGLDEEGDDLINDGSEPSEADAISFQIDTDNELNNAEISVDLVENYSEDKGKSHQ
-498 VEFKI
+498 KI
-503 DEIEDEVF
+503 IHTLSIEDEELSDNSSSGE
-511 DTESLDSAIE
+511 DTIDNATLNSKTE
-521 EEPISFELGSD
+521 E
-532 SEQAIEESPINFSL
+532 NK
-546 DEPVESNGQEQ
+546 SNGFDSD
-557 KIVHTLSL
+557 T
-565 EEDEGEEE
+565 
-573 SFSFEPT
+573 
-580 QMETEESVSIKET
+580 SVISDVAPI
-593 LVETEVSG
+593 EV
-601 PDVVREQVLQSMDV
+601 
-615 EVEPVHEEVQI
+615 
-626 EAVEK
+626 
-631 PATIEEKSSVTL
+631 EKSSVDHEQKSIDL
-643 STHSKALQEQI
+643 CSTNSKAVQEQI
-654 DRAQKRKERLQ
+654 NRAQKRKERLQ

-672 NSSVVDMA
+672 NNSGVELA
-680 ESEPAYKRQGVQLNE
+680 ENEPAYKRQGVELNDIQ
-695 AKHSSEETV
+695 HSSEETI
-704 SRLSLNTNEDGEIE
+704 SNLNLGQNQDGELE
-718 LKNKNSFLHDNV
+718 FKSKNSFLHDNV

>member
-1 MPDLDFDMP
+1 MPNLDFDMP

-28 AVNYMYQK
+28 AVNYMYHK

-86 ENIKDVIDVLE
+86 ENIKDVINVLE

-118 PVIAKAAKDM
+118 PVIAKAAKDL
-128 DILTVAIVTIPFVFE
+128 DILTVAIVTIPFIFE

-290 VMIEGGAPA
+290 VMIDGGSLA

-308 EELESAVNVTV
+308 EELESAINVTV

-342 DLEDKTQPIKAIEK
+342 DLEDKVQPMNPVDK
-356 PITTIMPS
+356 PISSVIETEEHSIQGPDNELKHILS
-364 EDQFVVEPTEEIK
+364 EDVGQ
-377 HVLTEDCNQE
+377 ED
-387 EVRVETPEVQL
+387 VRPETPEAL
-398 VVEPTEEI
+398 
-406 KHILTEDYDQEEVT
+406 
-420 IATPEVVVQGKVA
+420 VQGKIEQQMV
-433 QEITQTP
+433 QNPGLDSTEP
-440 EADTAETQQQVSMTF
+440 QQQVSMTF
-455 EFDVAENTNE
+455 EFDVAENGNE
-465 PALSL
+465 SVVKQ
-470 REEPKVVFNLLEEI
+470 REESKVVFNLLEEI
-484 EEELLEIEDSEKPK
+484 EEERLEIENSPK
-498 VEFKI
+498 LKAEFKTE
-503 DEIEDEVF
+503 EIKEEVV
-511 DTESLDSAIE
+511 ESVE
-521 EEPISFELGSD
+521 EELISFELGTD
-532 SEQAIEESPINFSL
+532 SEQAIEETSINFSL
-546 DEPVESNGQEQ
+546 DEPVIKNGQEQ

-565 EEDEGEEE
+565 DEEEEE
-573 SFSFEPT
+573 SFAFEPA
-580 QMETEESVSIKET
+580 QMENDESARTTLEENLAET
-593 LVETEVSG
+593 PALSTDPHDEEVSQKIG
-601 PDVVREQVLQSMDV
+601 V
-615 EVEPVHEEVQI
+615 EEEVQI
-626 EAVEK
+626 DVVEK
-631 PATIEEKSSVTL
+631 PISVEAKSSVHS
-643 STHSKALQEQI
+643 STHSKAVQEQI
-654 DRAQKRKERLQ
+654 NRAQKRKERLQ

-672 NSSVVDMA
+672 NNSVIEIA

-695 AKHSSEETV
+695 ATHSSEDTI
-704 SRLSLNTNEDGEIE
+704 SNLNLSTNEDGELE
-718 LKNKNSFLHDNV
+718 LKSKNSFLHDNV

>member
-1 MPDLDFDMP
+1 MPNLDFDMP

-15 SIKVIGVGGGGSN
+15 AIKVIGIGGGGSN
-28 AVNYMYQK
+28 AVNYMYHK

-64 GVSVTEGL
+64 GVSLTEGL
-72 GAGAWPLK
+72 GAGAWPVR

-86 ENIKDVIDVLE
+86 ENINDVIEVLE

-118 PVIAKAAKDM
+118 PVIAKAAKDL

-156 ELKEHVDSLIVINN
+156 EIKKYVDSLIIINN
-170 NKLREIYGN
+170 NKLIEIYGN

-269 SGTEEVTFEEMGEIS
+269 SGSEEVTFEEMDEIS
-284 DFIQDQ
+284 SFIQDQ
-290 VMIEGGAPA
+290 VMTEGGSPA

-308 EELESAVNVTV
+308 EDLESSINVTV

-327 KVVNPLTGIPEKVVH
+327 SVVNPLTGIPEKVVH
-342 DLEDKTQPIKAIEK
+342 DLEAKTQ
-356 PITTIMPS
+356 TIQKENKETINPS
-364 EDQFVVEPTEEIK
+364 NFADIDVDESSVKIK
-377 HVLTEDCNQE
+377 HNLIDSDYSELSSSDIPVEDNLE
-387 EVRVETPEVQL
+387 EVDQSSETLDLFKSSVQ
-398 VVEPTEEI
+398 
-406 KHILTEDYDQEEVT
+406 K
-420 IATPEVVVQGKVA
+420 
-433 QEITQTP
+433 
-440 EADTAETQQQVSMTF
+440 QQVSMTF
-455 EFDVAENTNE
+455 DLNVSEIDSSSEDK
-465 PALSL
+465 LS
-470 REEPKVVFNLLEEI
+470 EDIAI
-484 EEELLEIEDSEKPK
+484 EEEL
-498 VEFKI
+498 
-503 DEIEDEVF
+503 
-511 DTESLDSAIE
+511 SLNEMSNTVIKSVE
-521 EEPISFELGSD
+521 EEDNVINDSSVPSEVNHSVIEQDISFEIDTDNQKNKEKVSVD
-532 SEQAIEESPINFSL
+532 FTESYTEEN
-546 DEPVESNGQEQ
+546 DESHQ
-557 KIVHTLSL
+557 KIIHTLSV
-565 EEDEGEEE
+565 EDEELPDDNSCIREHIE
-573 SFSFEPT
+573 DDSIFIT
-580 QMETEESVSIKET
+580 ETN
-593 LVETEVSG
+593 
-601 PDVVREQVLQSMDV
+601 
-615 EVEPVHEEVQI
+615 
-626 EAVEK
+626 
-631 PATIEEKSSVTL
+631 EEKSNQFDSGASSILDDAPIEDVNTFIDHEQKPI
-643 STHSKALQEQI
+643 SQSNTNSKVVQEQI
-654 DRAQKRKERLQ
+654 NRAQKRKERLQ

-672 NSSVVDMA
+672 NNSGVELA
-680 ESEPAYKRQGVQLNE
+680 ENEPAYKRQGVELNDIQ
-695 AKHSSEETV
+695 HSSEET
-704 SRLSLNTNEDGEIE
+704 LSNLNLSQNQDGELE
-718 LKNKNSFLHDNV
+718 LKSKNSFLHDNV

>member
-1 MPDLDFDMP
+1 MPNLDFDMP

-15 SIKVIGVGGGGSN
+15 SIKVIGIGGGGSN
-28 AVNYMYQK
+28 AVNYMYHK

-64 GVSVTEGL
+64 GVSITEGL

-80 GRMAAE
+80 GRLAAE
-86 ENIKDVIDVLE
+86 ENINDVIDVLE

-118 PVIAKAAKDM
+118 PVIAKAAKDL

-156 ELKEHVDSLIVINN
+156 EIKKYVDSLIVINN

-240 IKAVKGAIESPLLDN
+240 IKAVKAAIESPLLDN

-269 SGTEEVTFEEMGEIS
+269 SGAEEVTFEEMGEIS

-290 VMIEGGAPA
+290 VMIEGGSPA

-308 EELESAVNVTV
+308 EDLESSLNVTV
-319 VATGFHEG
+319 VATGFYEG
-327 KVVNPLTGIPEKVVH
+327 AAVNPLTGIPEKVVH
-342 DLEDKTQPIKAIEK
+342 DLEANAQTIRKEDKEV
-356 PITTIMPS
+356 ITTSTETDLNNEECSVKLKHNLVDSDHLELSSSNIPLKDS
-364 EDQFVVEPTEEIK
+364 NEERDQS
-377 HVLTEDCNQE
+377 N
-387 EVRVETPEVQL
+387 ETL
-398 VVEPTEEI
+398 DLF
-406 KHILTEDYDQEEVT
+406 KSSDQ
-420 IATPEVVVQGKVA
+420 K
-433 QEITQTP
+433 
-440 EADTAETQQQVSMTF
+440 QQVSMTF
-455 EFDVAENTNE
+455 DLNVSKIDSSFEDNLHED
-465 PALSL
+465 S
-470 REEPKVVFNLLEEI
+470 KVDSCLEEDI
-484 EEELLEIEDSEKPK
+484 DAKEHSLNYTSNSVDKFGEEDDKVINDFTEPNIPEDSEKEK
-498 VEFKI
+498 
-503 DEIEDEVF
+503 D
-511 DTESLDSAIE
+511 
-521 EEPISFELGSD
+521 ISFEIDTGYQKNKQNEPDDLNKNFNKKND
-532 SEQAIEESPINFSL
+532 ES
-546 DEPVESNGQEQ
+546 GQ
-557 KIVHTLSL
+557 KIIHTLSL
-565 EEDEGEEE
+565 EEDELPYENSILDE
-573 SFSFEPT
+573 SQT
-580 QMETEESVSIKET
+580 K
-593 LVETEVSG
+593 
-601 PDVVREQVLQSMDV
+601 VV
-615 EVEPVHEEVQI
+615 
-626 EAVEK
+626 
-631 PATIEEKSSVTL
+631 KSSIDDEQKFISKSAT
-643 STHSKALQEQI
+643 SSKAVQEQI
-654 DRAQKRKERLQ
+654 NRAQKRKERLQ

-672 NSSVVDMA
+672 NNSGVELS
-680 ESEPAYKRQGVQLNE
+680 ENEPAYIRQGVEINDIQ
-695 AKHSSEETV
+695 HSSEETI
-704 SRLSLNTNEDGEIE
+704 SNLNLSQNKDGEIE
-718 LKNKNSFLHDNV
+718 LKSKNSFLHDNV

>member
-1 MPDLDFDMP
+1 MSNLDFDMP

-15 SIKVIGVGGGGSN
+15 AIKVIGVGGGGSN
-28 AVNYMYQK
+28 AVNYMYHK

-64 GVSVTEGL
+64 GVSITEGL

-80 GRMAAE
+80 GRLAAE
-86 ENIKDVIDVLE
+86 ENINDVIDVLE

-118 PVIAKAAKDM
+118 PVIAKAAKDL

-143 GELRMSQAKEGIE
+143 GELRMSQAKDGIE
-156 ELKEHVDSLIVINN
+156 EIKKYVDSLIVINN

-290 VMIEGGAPA
+290 VMIEGGSPA

-308 EELESAVNVTV
+308 EDLESSINVTV
-319 VATGFHEG
+319 VATGFYEG
-327 KVVNPLTGIPEKVVH
+327 AVVNPLTGIPEKVVH
-342 DLEDKTQPIKAIEK
+342 NLEAKTQTIQKEDKEINNPSTEVDINFEESSVKVKHNLIDSDHSDLSSSDITEK
-356 PITTIMPS
+356 DNP
-364 EDQFVVEPTEEIK
+364 
-377 HVLTEDCNQE
+377 E
-387 EVRVETPEVQL
+387 EV
-398 VVEPTEEI
+398 
-406 KHILTEDYDQEEVT
+406 DQSS
-420 IATPEVVVQGKVA
+420 
-433 QEITQTP
+433 
-440 EADTAETQQQVSMTF
+440 EALDLFKSSKQKQQVSMTF
-455 EFDVAENTNE
+455 DLNVSEINSSSQEN
-465 PALSL
+465 LS
-470 REEPKVVFNLLEEI
+470 
-484 EEELLEIEDSEKPK
+484 EDSK
-498 VEFKI
+498 VEFNLEEDTDAAKLSLNEISNTVVKSVQEDDNVINDSSAPSQI
-503 DEIEDEVF
+503 DDCVIEENTPFEIDADHQKNKEKVSIDF
-511 DTESLDSAIE
+511 TESYTE
-521 EEPISFELGSD
+521 ENH
-532 SEQAIEESPINFSL
+532 ESH
-546 DEPVESNGQEQ
+546 Q
-557 KIVHTLSL
+557 KIIHTLSAVDDKL
-565 EEDEGEEE
+565 PDDNSCIGEHLIDDTIQDVK
-573 SFSFEPT
+573 SSFEY
-580 QMETEESVSIKET
+580 
-593 LVETEVSG
+593 
-601 PDVVREQVLQSMDV
+601 EQ
-615 EVEPVHEEVQI
+615 
-626 EAVEK
+626 K
-631 PATIEEKSSVTL
+631 PIAR
-643 STHSKALQEQI
+643 STTNSKAIQEQI
-654 DRAQKRKERLQ
+654 NRAQKRKERLQ

-672 NSSVVDMA
+672 NNSGVELA
-680 ESEPAYKRQGVQLNE
+680 ENEPAYKRQGVELNDIQ
-695 AKHSSEETV
+695 HSSDQTF
-704 SRLSLNTNEDGEIE
+704 SNLNLSQNQDGDIE
-718 LKNKNSFLHDNV
+718 LKSKNSFLHDNI